1 MKPGSFTLPILA
13 ILLCL
18 LFISCEDDSNENCSG
33 NFLLGQSLAE
43 ESFAVAKAS
52 QAYFTNETEENC
64 KDYKEAQQEYI
75 RELKKLKDCAYQND
89 KGEEYEDMLEE
100 AEDSLEDLC

>member
-1 MKPGSFTLPILA
+1 MKAGSITLPILT
-13 ILLCL
+13 LLFCL
-18 LFISCEDDSNENCSG
+18 LFISCEGDSNENCSG
-33 NFLLGQSLAE
+33 NFVLGQSMAE

-52 QAYFTNETEENC
+52 QAYFANETEENC

-89 KGEEYEDMLEE
+89 QGEEYEDMLED
-100 AEDSLEDLC
+100 AENSLEDLC